1 MTPEEQITKL
11 REQIAYHSDRYYNQD
26 NPEISDYE
34 FDQLMLELKRL
45 EREPSRTGH
54 AGFADAEGGRCR
66 EADGGR
72 AGKAQCPDVKRRMFS
87 QRKKSMILWRR

>member
-1 MTPEEQITKL
+1 MTPEEQIKNL

-45 EREPSRTGH
+45 EREPSRAGHTGFH
-54 AGFADAEGGRCR
+54 RPRRWAAQRSGRRVC
-66 EADGGR
+66 
-72 AGKAQCPDVKRRMFS
+72 
-87 QRKKSMILWRR
+87 W

>member
-1 MTPEEQITKL
+1 MTPEEQIKNL

-45 EREPSRTGH
+45 EREPSPSWSHRIH
-54 AGFADAEGGRCR
+54 RPRRWAAQRSGRRVC
-66 EADGGR
+66 
-72 AGKAQCPDVKRRMFS
+72 
-87 QRKKSMILWRR
+87 W

>member
-1 MTPEEQITKL
+1 MIPEEQIKNL

-45 EREPSRTGH
+45 GSGNIPSWSHRIH
-54 AGFADAEGGRCR
+54 RHRRWAAQRSGRRVC
-66 EADGGR
+66 
-72 AGKAQCPDVKRRMFS
+72 
-87 QRKKSMILWRR
+87 W

>member
-1 MTPEEQITKL
+1 MTPEEQIKNL

-45 EREPSRTGH
+45 GRNIPSWSHRIH
-54 AGFADAEGGRCR
+54 RPRRWAAQRSGRRVC
-66 EADGGR
+66 
-72 AGKAQCPDVKRRMFS
+72 
-87 QRKKSMILWRR
+87 W